1 MTDYLG
7 NSQALW
13 FEYVDFHPIIA
24 HYPPLSHRVYVSA
37 MSENLFFNVFL
48 FSKKKKKSWGEQYT
62 FIIRLIAE
70 TLESNHHVLFHYKN
84 VNICIFRSYV
94 FYVDCCSASH

>member
-24 HYPPLSHRVYVSA
+24 HYPPLSHRVYASA

-48 FSKKKKKSWGEQYT
+48 FSKKKKKS
-62 FIIRLIAE
+62 
-70 TLESNHHVLFHYKN
+70 
-84 VNICIFRSYV
+84 
-94 FYVDCCSASH
+94 